1 MSNPLDPDPALTVM
15 RQWQTGAATGDW
27 SGLLAMLELEVAF
40 HVPVA
45 EFPGH
50 QRGLPAATRF
60 FEHLAAVLR
69 ADLVITST
77 LRGGDRT
84 GFELDVHGT
93 MHGHAFVQALCLV
106 FELVDERVR
115 AFHEYLAWPGGLSPD
130 AEQGGPA

>member
-1 MSNPLDPDPALTVM
+1 MSDQLEPDPALTAM

-27 SGLLAMLELEVAF
+27 SGLLALLEPEVAF
-40 HVPVA
+40 RVPVA
-45 EFPGH
+45 GFPGR

-60 FEHLAAVLR
+60 FEHLTAVLR

-84 GFELDVHGT
+84 GFEVAVHGT

-106 FELVDERVR
+106 FDVVDGRVR
-115 AFHEYLAWPGGLSPD
+115 AFDEYLAWPGGLAPD